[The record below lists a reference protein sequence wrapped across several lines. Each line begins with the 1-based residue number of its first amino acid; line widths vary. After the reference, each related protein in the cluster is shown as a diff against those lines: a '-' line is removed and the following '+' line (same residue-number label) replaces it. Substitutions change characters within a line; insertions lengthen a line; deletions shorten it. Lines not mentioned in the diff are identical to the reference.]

1 MCCCCCL
8 LFFESGKVC
17 FPFIVVF
24 VAYSAVL
31 GQGGTGKRG
40 SLLVQVMCSIQ
51 LPNNRNRSLG
61 VNVTSVLHVQTGIWQ
76 IMQHSRHNSNSNK

>member
-1 MCCCCCL
+1 MCVVAVVYSFLKVEKFIFHLL
-8 LFFESGKVC
+8 LFLSPTQLF
-17 FPFIVVF
+17 
-24 VAYSAVL
+24 L

-76 IMQHSRHNSNSNK
+76 IMQHSRHNNSNK